1 MPYLAADN
9 REQWLAIRR
18 EIATYLHNRSDD
30 AYCRF
35 WKRLVDLVLS
45 SVSLIVLVPFLVAI
59 GLIVR
64 ISSQG
69 SALYWQDRVGLGG
82 KLFRIAKFRTMVTDA
97 ERSGPDI
104 TSSGDPRI
112 TWLGAK
118 LRKLKIDELP
128 QLWNVLVGQMSL
140 VGPRPELPRY
150 VADYDRSQLRVLSV
164 RPGIT
169 DLASIRYRNE
179 EKVLAESGD
188 PEGFY
193 RSVVLPHKLSL
204 NLEYIQRMSFAL
216 DVKLIFE
223 TLKSLCSGM

>member
-1 MPYLAADN
+1 MPYLVADN
-9 REQWLAIRR
+9 QEQWLAIQR
-18 EIATYLHNRSDD
+18 EIAAYLENRSDD

-35 WKRLVDLVLS
+35 WKRLIDLILS
-45 SVSLIVLVPFLVAI
+45 TVSLIALVPFFVVI
-59 GLIVR
+59 GLLVK
-64 ISSQG
+64 ISSRG

-97 ERSGPDI
+97 ERRGPDI

-112 TWLGAK
+112 TRLGAR

-128 QLWNVLVGQMSL
+128 QLWNVLIGQMSL

-188 PEGFY
+188 PESFY

-204 NLEYIQRMSFAL
+204 NLEYIHRMSFAL
-216 DVKLIFE
+216 DVKLIFG
-223 TLKSLCSGM
+223 TLRSLWTAM